1 MEEQSPENNQ
11 EGVQENNIQEAKHS
25 IKPSRILPIII
36 GLIISLSVLIF
47 GLSVFEKVFTR
58 ASDLIPRDVII
69 YNITNTSATLEFFTG
84 QKAQSMVEYGISVD
98 KMNLIAPETQSTKD
112 HSIVLSSLT
121 PSTTYY
127 FQIKIGDKTFNNGGV
142 PWTFVTK
149 LKSNDVLGIST
160 SDALKKR
167 IKPELTPIESL
178 VVDDSSS
185 DQVLCSET
193 NCQKICKLFFK
204 SCSKQDF
211 IKQGCIGKVD
221 TKTCLVIP
229 TPTGCLKEE
238 NCPTCNINTTKVPDG
253 SCSSKTCI
261 PNCYSECKGKVC
273 MDDKYEYECLG
284 TSKLSDICNS
294 HGEDLYCGWASW
306 NDEGCTYTD
315 SNARCNVDEYDLDV
329 ICSKRIS
336 IPTP

>member
-11 EGVQENNIQEAKHS
+11 EGVQENNVQEAKHS

-69 YNITNTSATLEFFTG
+69 YNITNTSAALEFFTG
-84 QKAQSMVEYGISVD
+84 QEAQSMVEYGISVD

-193 NCQKICKLFFK
+193 NCQKICKL
-204 SCSKQDF
+204 
-211 IKQGCIGKVD
+211 
-221 TKTCLVIP
+221 
-229 TPTGCLKEE
+229 CLKS
-238 NCPTCNINTTKVPDG
+238 VQ
-253 SCSSKTCI
+253 SKI
-261 PNCYSECKGKVC
+261 LLNKDALEK
-273 MDDKYEYECLG
+273 
-284 TSKLSDICNS
+284 
-294 HGEDLYCGWASW
+294 
-306 NDEGCTYTD
+306 
-315 SNARCNVDEYDLDV
+315 
-329 ICSKRIS
+329 
-336 IPTP
+336 